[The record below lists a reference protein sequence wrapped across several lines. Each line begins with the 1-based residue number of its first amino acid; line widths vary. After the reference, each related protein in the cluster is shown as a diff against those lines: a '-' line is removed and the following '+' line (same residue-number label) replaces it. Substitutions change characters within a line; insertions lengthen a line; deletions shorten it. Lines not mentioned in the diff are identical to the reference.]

1 MSYPDQHRFAMQ
13 VAQLS
18 RAWRSELDRRLV
30 GLGLSQARWLVLLHL
45 ARFTEMPTQRE
56 LAQSVG
62 VEGPTLARLLDGLE
76 AQGLVTRVAVPED
89 RRAKKIALQ
98 PKAIVTAYPVRGLDI
113 GATEMIYELLLEQ
126 RDRGAGVLF
135 ISEDLDALIK
145 YSDRILVLYRG
156 RVMGILNREEA
167 KLGRIGMMMMG
178 TTPEE
183 VTRYEALSH
192 F

>member
-62 VEGPTLARLLDGLE
+62 VEGPTLARLLDSLE

-98 PKAIVTAYPVRGLDI
+98 PKAQPLIEKIEAISTQLRQEVF
-113 GATEMIYELLLEQ
+113 
-126 RDRGAGVLF
+126 AG
-135 ISEDLDALIK
+135 IDEEDL
-145 YSDRILVLYRG
+145 RRCQLVHA
-156 RVMGILNREEA
+156 RV
-167 KLGRIGMMMMG
+167 LGN
-178 TTPEE
+178 
-183 VTRYEALSH
+183 LLK
-192 F
+192 

>member
-62 VEGPTLARLLDGLE
+62 VEGPTLARLLDSLE
-76 AQGLVTRVAVPED
+76 SQGLVTRVAVPED
-89 RRAKKIALQ
+89 RRAKKIALSPQ
-98 PKAIVTAYPVRGLDI
+98 ARPLIEKIEAISAQLRKEVFAGID
-113 GATEMIYELLLEQ
+113 EDELRRCQKVHAQVLSNLEK
-126 RDRGAGVLF
+126 R
-135 ISEDLDALIK
+135 
-145 YSDRILVLYRG
+145 
-156 RVMGILNREEA
+156 
-167 KLGRIGMMMMG
+167 
-178 TTPEE
+178 
-183 VTRYEALSH
+183 
-192 F
+192 

>member
-62 VEGPTLARLLDGLE
+62 VEGPTLARLLDSLE
-76 AQGLVTRVAVPED
+76 AQELVTRVAVPED

-98 PKAIVTAYPVRGLDI
+98 PKAQPLIEKIEAISTQLRQEVF
-113 GATEMIYELLLEQ
+113 
-126 RDRGAGVLF
+126 AG
-135 ISEDLDALIK
+135 IDEEDLRRCQQVHA
-145 YSDRILVLYRG
+145 RVLG
-156 RVMGILNREEA
+156 NLL
-167 KLGRIGMMMMG
+167 K
-178 TTPEE
+178 
-183 VTRYEALSH
+183 
-192 F
+192 